1 MGQTCENCVWK
12 KSPNKSYIFSTPP
25 KNRVWG
31 TKNYTQPPCDF
42 CFVEALKEKGAV
54 RNGTTDD

>member
-25 KNRVWG
+25 KNRVWSP
-31 TKNYTQPPCDF
+31 KNYTQPPCDF
-42 CFVEALKEKGAV
+42 CFVEALEKKGE
-54 RNGTTDD
+54 RRG